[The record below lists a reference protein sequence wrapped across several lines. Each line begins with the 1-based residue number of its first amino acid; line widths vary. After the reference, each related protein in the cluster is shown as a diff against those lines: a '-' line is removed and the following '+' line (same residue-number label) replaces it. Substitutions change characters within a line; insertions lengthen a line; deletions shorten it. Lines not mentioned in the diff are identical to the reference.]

1 MNSTPLLKQ
10 PSAAFYTL
18 GCKVNTYDT
27 EAIQELFEQAGYEI
41 VPFEEPADIY
51 VVNTCT
57 VTHLGD
63 RKSRQM
69 LRRARRNNPDA
80 LIIAAGCYAQT
91 APETVLAID
100 EVDLVLGTADRS
112 QIGRAHV

>member
-41 VPFEEPADIY
+41 VPFEEPADI
-51 VVNTCT
+51 
-57 VTHLGD
+57 
-63 RKSRQM
+63 
-69 LRRARRNNPDA
+69 
-80 LIIAAGCYAQT
+80 
-91 APETVLAID
+91 
-100 EVDLVLGTADRS
+100 
-112 QIGRAHV
+112 